1 MTDGRTA
8 QELQV
13 KGPAAQEMTALW
25 KNIKACIPTQ
35 AKRKEV
41 ANG

>member
-1 MTDGRTA
+1 MFFHS
-8 QELQV
+8 
-13 KGPAAQEMTALW
+13 AAQEMTALW
-25 KNIKACIPTQ
+25 KNIKACIPIK